1 MTDVWNKII
10 KTTTIITMMIAMPIR
25 VKPSVI
31 FAGFLFPSRS
41 LLKPWIRR
49 VMPNVKQTIKPTI
62 MISGEKINKIT
73 KMADLYKYIKNN
85 SKAVNPVNKTLS
97 TIQPAKI
104 IRLLFLLFPSLTKR
118 PPVTARAVMVTII
131 NMNRANGP
139 ILYILPPS

>member
-1 MTDVWNKII
+1 MIDVWNKII

-49 VMPNVKQTIKPTI
+49 VMPNVKQTIEPTIKPTI
-62 MISGEKINKIT
+62 MISGDKINKIT

-104 IRLLFLLFPSLTKR
+104 I
-118 PPVTARAVMVTII
+118 
-131 NMNRANGP
+131 
-139 ILYILPPS
+139 